1 MKRLKAAT
9 INEKKNIDKKMS
21 KKLNHLPKEANSNKK
36 IIINMTMYTSKYPF
50 LWVRKKNT

>member
-50 LWVRKKNT
+50 L